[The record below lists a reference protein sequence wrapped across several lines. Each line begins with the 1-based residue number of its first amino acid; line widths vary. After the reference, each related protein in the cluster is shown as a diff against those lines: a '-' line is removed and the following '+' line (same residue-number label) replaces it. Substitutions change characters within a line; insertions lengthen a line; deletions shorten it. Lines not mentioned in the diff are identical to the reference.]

1 MSNNYRSNTMELDEI
16 LNEARN
22 RKNGSASS
30 AASAKS
36 STTPRRQTASVQPD
50 IEDGYVDA
58 ATYRYT
64 NQQAQYQQ
72 PQYQQYDYDDD
83 DYDDYDSRKPRR
95 KSKTGLVVALIIAG
109 IVLLAGVGGLVMYLN
124 SGSGTGPDSTFSDNV
139 SVNGQSL
146 KGLTMDE
153 AKALLA
159 PVEQSMA
166 DQIKI
171 TVNAGDKAYNLTKA
185 DFKYSFN
192 TDAVL
197 SEAKKYSEEKGIK
210 TSDQNYEIKM
220 TVSDET
226 CSGIID
232 KISGEVSSEAKDAAV
247 TAFDPDASD
256 MFTISKEQ
264 KGVTI
269 NKEEALSALNTFIH
283 NGNVTGT
290 VNAAT
295 KEVEPKITSDY
306 LKDNIT
312 ELSHFSTYSTNNSN
326 GNENMRISLA
336 ACNGSIINPGET
348 WSFNDCTGNSNLTE
362 NGYLPAGVIVQGRS
376 ETGVGGGI
384 CQSSTTIYN
393 AAILCGMNVVERAC
407 HYYKSTYVDAGRDA
421 TIDYGNIDLK
431 VSNPFKYQLFMKC
444 WMDGTELNCT
454 IYGLENPNFD
464 DVEIST
470 TAPDYFSNG
479 YTVHTTRYYYKDGTE
494 IDSDELPSSTY
505 YTSAPSS
512 GSTPVSGS
520 TYNESDSNNGG
531 SSGGSDSGSGGSDGG
546 SSGGSDGGSD
556 GGSSGSD
563 GGSSGGSDG
572 GNSGGSDG
580 GNSGGSDGGS
590 GGSDGGSGEVTE

>member
-1 MSNNYRSNTMELDEI
+1 MSKNYRADTMELDAI
-16 LNEARN
+16 LSEARS
-22 RKNGSASS
+22 RKNGVSS
-30 AASAKS
+30 APAAAKS
-36 STTPRRQTASVQPD
+36 EAESRPQYTAPQPAR
-50 IEDGYVDA
+50 EEEYVDA
-58 ATYRYT
+58 ASYGY
-64 NQQAQYQQ
+64 NAQQAQA
-72 PQYQQYDYDDD
+72 QYQQYDYDDGDYD

-109 IVLLAGVGGLVMYLN
+109 IVLLAGIGGLVMYLN

-139 SVNGQSL
+139 YVNGQPL

-153 AKALLA
+153 AKAMLA

-171 TVNAGDKAYNLTKA
+171 TVNAGDKTYDLTKA

-197 SEAKKYSEEKGIK
+197 SEAKAYSEEKGIK
-210 TSDQNYEIKM
+210 TSNKEYEIKM

-232 KISGEVSSEAKDAAV
+232 KISGEVSTEAKDAKV
-247 TAFDPDASD
+247 TEFNTDSDD
-256 MFTISKEQ
+256 MFTIADEQ
-264 KGVTI
+264 KGFTV
-269 NKEEALSALNTFIH
+269 NKEEALSALTTFIH
-283 NGNVTGT
+283 NGNITGT

-295 KEVEPKITSDY
+295 KEVEPKITADY
-306 LKDNIT
+306 LKANIT

-336 ACNGSIINPGET
+336 ACDGSIIDPGET
-348 WSFNDCTGNSNLTE
+348 WSFNDCTGNSNLEE

-393 AAILCGMNVVERAC
+393 AGILCGMTVVERAC
-407 HYYKSTYVDAGRDA
+407 HYYKSVYVDAGRDA

-431 VSNPFKYQLFMKC
+431 LSNPFDYQLFMKC

-454 IYGLENPNFD
+454 IYGLPNPKFD
-464 DVEIST
+464 DIEIST
-470 TAPDYFSNG
+470 TSTDYLSNG
-479 YTVHTTRYYYKDGTE
+479 YTVYTTRTYYKDGTE
-494 IDSDELPSSTY
+494 VDSDDLPSSTY

-512 GSTPVSGS
+512 GETPVSGS
-520 TYNESDSNNGG
+520 TYTEGDSSG
-531 SSGGSDSGSGGSDGG
+531 SSGSDSGSSGDGG
-546 SSGGSDGGSD
+546 SGGSDGGSD
-556 GGSSGSD
+556 G
-563 GGSSGGSDG
+563 
-572 GNSGGSDG
+572 
-580 GNSGGSDGGS
+580 GGSDGGS
-590 GGSDGGSGEVTE
+590 GGSDGGSDGGGSGDGSGGSDSGSANGGSGEGGGEVTG